1 MLSLIHISAAD
12 ESIAAGERE
21 LQLLSQRLDGGRDEM
36 DRLTGQRDALTAEL
50 AQLRDRQNNMTRA
63 QEQAAGERAAGA
75 EQLAQLRMD
84 ASALEAEQAAAETS
98 IRQLSGLMAQM
109 SGDQAEKQAQIAH
122 YEQENE
128 DLRARI
134 AASRGQAEQLGQ
146 QQEQL
151 RQQQTEAAAERQ
163 RVEARRTG
171 TDRKA
176 QEKNR
181 ELLTL
186 QSDVAR
192 LEQKKSTA
200 AMEEKQ
206 IVDRLW
212 DNYELTRTTAR
223 NLTPAEGTLPALQKQ
238 TQELR
243 HKLSAL
249 GNPNLGAI
257 DEYARVNERYT
268 YLTTQRDDVEG
279 ARREL
284 LGVIRDIT
292 GEMTGIF
299 REQFQRIDA
308 CFRRTFTEMFG
319 GGRARLKLE
328 DESNPLDCGI
338 EIEVQPPGKALKTLT
353 LLSGGEKAFVAIALY
368 FSILQVRPT
377 PFCLLDEID
386 AALDDRNVA
395 RYASYLRTL
404 SDHTQF
410 IVITH
415 RRGTMEEADVLY
427 GVTMQEQGVSKLL
440 ALDLD
445 ALEAEYVK

>member
-1 MLSLIHISAAD
+1 M
-12 ESIAAGERE
+12 
-21 LQLLSQRLDGGRDEM
+21 
-36 DRLTGQRDALTAEL
+36 
-50 AQLRDRQNNMTRA
+50 
-63 QEQAAGERAAGA
+63 
-75 EQLAQLRMD
+75 
-84 ASALEAEQAAAETS
+84 
-98 IRQLSGLMAQM
+98 IRRRS
-109 SGDQAEKQAQIAH
+109 SAQIAH

-128 DLRARI
+128 NLRARI
-134 AASRGQAEQLGQ
+134 AASRGQAGASWRQL
-146 QQEQL
+146 QEQL

-223 NLTPAEGTLPALQKQ
+223 NLTPAEGDPPGAA
-238 TQELR
+238 EADAASCGAR
-243 HKLSAL
+243 SARWVR
-249 GNPNLGAI
+249 PNLGAI

-268 YLTTQRDDVEG
+268 YLTEPAGRRGEV
-279 ARREL
+279 RSREL

-299 REQFQRIDA
+299 PRTVPED
-308 CFRRTFTEMFG
+308 RRVLPPDLC
-319 GGRARLKLE
+319 RDVRRRHARQLELE

-338 EIEVQPPGKALKTLT
+338 EIRGAAARQGAQDP
-353 LLSGGEKAFVAIALY
+353 
-368 FSILQVRPT
+368 
-377 PFCLLDEID
+377 D
-386 AALDDRNVA
+386 AALRRREGFRGHCALFCYPAGAAHAV
-395 RYASYLRTL
+395 L
-404 SDHTQF
+404 SA
-410 IVITH
+410 
-415 RRGTMEEADVLY
+415 G
-427 GVTMQEQGVSKLL
+427 
-440 ALDLD
+440 
-445 ALEAEYVK
+445 